1 MPQIIFPL
9 LSVIPL
15 MAKIGSNF
23 IITNPYLGG
32 QLLTERL
39 IIHGSTDPGAQQCR
53 KSFSV
58 IPPMPKFPV
67 APTTSDPAA
76 YAAYKRDYEE
86 YSSWYEKV

>member
-15 MAKIGSNF
+15 MPKFGSNF
-23 IITNPYLGG
+23 GITDPCLGG
-32 QLLTERL
+32 QLLP
-39 IIHGSTDPGAQQCR
+39 DPDAQQCR